1 VVKSFGLLAFL
12 FMPCLAV
19 AQARDPII
27 HHCDSL
33 FKSNASKP
41 DSTSDRINKNID
53 SLQLGANAILNPQLS
68 TDKLFQRLRERR
80 VAITDTLKARLEL
93 DSTKGT
99 LQHKIDSLSHLNLPT
114 DKYKRKLDSI
124 SQFSPQSYIDQM
136 NSKVGELQSRI
147 NKPIDDLEN
156 KINKPINDLESKVNE
171 KLSLMNQ
178 EGGDAANLPDNANL
192 NDLNLP
198 GADIKTPDLN
208 LKTDLDWNVPGMP
221 DVKNPLADIKNP
233 LEGEM
238 EQLDALK
245 EKVNGVKEIPQQQID
260 RLKSIDEVQAIQGK
274 AGQVNAFVDKAQGYQ
289 QDVTKIAN
297 GNFAQVEE
305 IPKAI
310 ENRIASMDE
319 MKELQKQTSQVT
331 QYQDMLA
338 KGNDPEALKA
348 MAKEAA
354 VKYATDHFAG
364 KQEALTA
371 AMDKVSK
378 LKSKYSQ
385 VSSLKDLPKRVPNPM
400 KNKPFI
406 ERVVPGLTFQ
416 IQKANTFMLD
426 LNPTIAWRFTGRLTA
441 GAGWNE
447 RLSFEEWNKLVPH
460 DRIFGPRAFTSFAFR
475 KGFSLKVEVEK
486 MNVFLPTFIGT
497 TEGGRAWVWSVFGGF
512 KKDYT
517 FYKKIK
523 GNVQVLYNLY
533 DDHDNSPYVDRL
545 NVRMGWEVGMKKPVR
560 KERK

>member
-1 VVKSFGLLAFL
+1 MSG
-12 FMPCLAV
+12 
-19 AQARDPII
+19 
-27 HHCDSL
+27 
-33 FKSNASKP
+33 
-41 DSTSDRINKNID
+41 
-53 SLQLGANAILNPQLS
+53 
-68 TDKLFQRLRERR
+68 
-80 VAITDTLKARLEL
+80 
-93 DSTKGT
+93 
-99 LQHKIDSLSHLNLPT
+99 
-114 DKYKRKLDSI
+114 
-124 SQFSPQSYIDQM
+124 
-136 NSKVGELQSRI
+136 KVGGLESKI
-147 NKPIDDLEN
+147 TTPIDDLEN

-178 EGGDAANLPDNANL
+178 QGGDGTR
-192 NDLNLP
+192 LP
-198 GADIKTPDLN
+198 GSLHLQPVDLQPATMNAPRAGLPSDIGLN
-208 LKTDLDWNVPGMP
+208 PGSDTIVPGMP
-221 DVKNPLADIKNP
+221 EVKNPLADIENP
-233 LEGEM
+233 LAGEM
-238 EQLDALK
+238 EQLDGLK
-245 EKVNGVKEIPQQQID
+245 DKVNGVKDIPQQID
-260 RLKSIDEVQAIQGK
+260 RLKSIDEVEAIQGK
-274 AGQVNAFVDKAQGYQ
+274 AGQANAMIDKAQAYQ
-289 QDVTKIAN
+289 QDVSKIAN
-297 GNFAQVEE
+297 GDLSQVEE

-319 MKELQKQTSQVT
+319 MQELQKQTAQVT

-371 AMDKVSK
+371 AMDKMSK
-378 LKSKYSQ
+378 LKSKYSN

-406 ERVVPGLTFQ
+406 ERVVPGLVFQ

-447 RLSFEEWNKLVPH
+447 RLSFEEWNKLVPQ

-475 KGFSLKVEVEK
+475 KGFSLKAEVEK
-486 MNVFLPTFIGT
+486 MNVFLPTFVGT

-545 NVRMGWEVGMKKPVR
+545 NVRMGFEVGMRKRPVR
-560 KERK
+560 QERK